1 MRRTGIYCRFVVI
14 RTVVCRYT
22 APCTDTAR
30 RVCAVQ
36 ARAAAVEDANLPLT
50 QDCNDAD
57 SADAD
62 LDVYDDISE
71 SSQPSWRRPASAA
84 SNRSTGR
91 HLRDGM
97 QDDSPYLTSQA
108 KARPLSASGRPVS
121 ANRRAPP
128 RRPSSVPAHGRSQRS
143 NAACQTFSGGMVKGP
158 LRALRESIASN
169 VHSVD
174 PMQHS
179 SSYHANGGC
188 ALAPPLRTPP
198 SVRPSKLDVLGHLF
212 PDQQQLLWLDR
223 MLSLS
228 QMLRFGFAFP
238 SIRSASCAYPSL
250 TPPGCSVASMP
261 TPLHWH
267 RASDLCMAASPR
279 RPSSSCA
286 PTLPVSYC

>member
-1 MRRTGIYCRFVVI
+1 M
-14 RTVVCRYT
+14 
-22 APCTDTAR
+22 
-30 RVCAVQ
+30 CAVQ

-62 LDVYDDISE
+62 LDVYDDISDG
-71 SSQPSWRRPASAA
+71 SQPSWRRPASAA
-84 SNRSTGR
+84 SNRS
-91 HLRDGM
+91 
-97 QDDSPYLTSQA
+97 DSPYLTSQA

-121 ANRRAPP
+121 ATRRAPP

-143 NAACQTFSGGMVKGP
+143 NAECTTFSGGMVKGP

-198 SVRPSKLDVLGHLF
+198 SVRPSKFDVLGHLF

-250 TPPGCSVASMP
+250 T
-261 TPLHWH
+261 
-267 RASDLCMAASPR
+267 
-279 RPSSSCA
+279 
-286 PTLPVSYC
+286 LPVAQ